1 MVPKCMV
8 ALKTYAQHTKYQI
21 LLLTLNLR
29 SSSLLPAEGPNVLRT
44 FLWKQ
49 LMNTFLPF
57 TALKYGVKFMQLY
70 NVDIN
75 PQRLD
80 GKDNAP
86 TLILSIP
93 GKWGMF
99 SHSYGCGQR
108 IQCPLCTS
116 ARAFANFP
124 FPWAPH
130 MSHPPN
136 MRRNNL
142 ELDEQ
147 QRSTMAVSAYQLM
160 QDIFR

>member
-1 MVPKCMV
+1 M
-8 ALKTYAQHTKYQI
+8 
-21 LLLTLNLR
+21 
-29 SSSLLPAEGPNVLRT
+29 
-44 FLWKQ
+44 
-49 LMNTFLPF
+49 
-57 TALKYGVKFMQLY
+57 KFMQLY

-160 QDIFR
+160 QDIFRWTCTAQNPPSNHVRYQLCRSGTCHNQLNTCKDQSTRFSKGCLEILMFHIASTV